1 VSSFND
7 NSDNG
12 YKVNKNVNTTETS
25 QVVII
30 LGLTGL
36 ILKYPFNNLLI
47 KTDSLIQRTPKMV
60 KFEKV

>member
-1 VSSFND
+1 MLEIMDSLVQPMES
-7 NSDNG
+7 
-12 YKVNKNVNTTETS
+12 S

-60 KFEKV
+60 KFDEKV

>member
-12 YKVNKNVNTTETS
+12 CKINKNVNTTETS

>member
-1 VSSFND
+1 MSSFND
-7 NSDNG
+7 NYDNG
-12 YKVNKNVNTTETS
+12 YKVNKNVYTTETS

-36 ILKYPFNNLLI
+36 ILKYPYNNLII